1 MTPVIRLFVSLAL
14 AVFILG
20 ADAREPEDLDLDAL
34 PARDPATLAAEGLAR
49 AEARLAREPGSLE
62 VQRWAVRGS
71 GTHPDIARRLLR
83 EARGAGALP
92 WVRLRGRFEDDG
104 SIERDEVGLV
114 AERKKDTKW
123 TAELWLEWDL
133 ADAVGGAGTVRAT
146 REAREQ
152 LELRQAI
159 VHQATLAFHD
169 RQRLLLEEALD
180 VDRRDAAPTVE
191 SLARRAAR
199 TVRIRELDATLDA
212 LTGGRWKRALARLSE
227 DARDE
232 AAPGETASPPG
243 RSVAER
249 RR

>member
-1 MTPVIRLFVSLAL
+1 MTRAVRFVVLL
-14 AVFILG
+14 PLVLLLLG
-20 ADAREPEDLDLDAL
+20 AEESPGPIDDLDLDAVDGD
-34 PARDPATLAAEGLAR
+34 DPRRRAEAALEA
-49 AEARLAREPGSLE
+49 AEARLDLEPSSLD

-71 GTHPDIARRLLR
+71 GTHPDVARRLLR
-83 EARGAGALP
+83 DARGAGALP

-104 SIERDEVGLV
+104 TIERDEVGLV
-114 AERKKDTKW
+114 AESKKDTKW

-159 VHQATLAFHD
+159 VHQATLAYHD

-180 VDRRDAAPTVE
+180 VDGVAPPSVE
-191 SLARRAAR
+191 SLARRASR

-212 LTGGRWKRALARLSE
+212 LTGGRWKRALARISDLPE
-227 DARDE
+227 E
-232 AAPGETASPPG
+232 ALGPAPSPEVAG
-243 RSVAER
+243 RR
-249 RR
+249 P